1 MEGSRFGNHKLP
13 LLGDEEATDSA
24 KIVAW
29 AKAVLTSGKASP
41 KLLERINILRYCVSE
56 EVREMWAALTADIA
70 GAPADDYPETIDPD
84 STEAEMLTKKRE
96 WHVEWL
102 EAVISY
108 YGTSQQDSVY
118 EAVRQFVEW
127 DRNPITKTRV
137 KVSKWALS
145 CSKAQKAVTSDAWSE
160 ADPKALFAA
169 CARVLPEPIRA
180 FLQQNKPESGHH
192 TWQTASKFL
201 NQRTMQCEQDDAFRN
216 AIRFVGT
223 ESIRAARGDGNS
235 NSNDESRQR
244 QQWRGK
250 GGKERGQRGRG
261 RSPNHP
267 VTDEVAKEQTGGK
280 GKAGKSTE
288 KGGKPGGKAGGKAG
302 KRKREGKGEAEP
314 TPNKKKKADVEC
326 FNCGEKGHYKNQ
338 CRKPLRIT
346 DGSADADE

>member
-1 MEGSRFGNHKLP
+1 
-13 LLGDEEATDSA
+13 
-24 KIVAW
+24 
-29 AKAVLTSGKASP
+29 
-41 KLLERINILRYCVSE
+41 
-56 EVREMWAALTADIA
+56 
-70 GAPADDYPETIDPD
+70 
-84 STEAEMLTKKRE
+84 MLTKKRE

-145 CSKAQKAVTSDAWSE
+145 CSKAQKAVTSDAWSD

-180 FLQQNKPESGHH
+180 LLQQNKPESGHH
-192 TWQTASKFL
+192 SWQTASKFL
-201 NQRTMQCEQDDAFRN
+201 NQRAIQCEQDDAFRN